1 MVEWSR
7 MAFVFPGQGS
17 QVVGMGRDIAES
29 SPAAQ
34 ALFERADRHLGFSL
48 SRICFEGDS
57 DMLNDTVNAQ
67 PALYV
72 TSLATFAALRES
84 LPQAQPGFVAGH
96 SFGELTA
103 LAAAGAMGFEE
114 GLTLV
119 HQRGR
124 LMKQAGEM
132 YPGAMAAILGLTIEE
147 VADVCQRAQAE
158 TGAVVVVANDNC
170 PGQVV
175 ISGDIA
181 ALEAAAAIAT
191 AVGAR
196 RVMRLAVSIAAH
208 SPLMQVVSD
217 DFAMAVDAVPMTFP
231 DVPVFSNLTATVSR
245 SIEEVRDGMRAQ
257 LTSCVRWREIVMAMI
272 AAGCQ
277 SFIEI
282 GPKDVLSGLIR
293 RIDSDRTTI
302 ALNSSEAL
310 KQLLSN
316 LNTI

>member
-119 HQRGR
+119 HQRGS
-124 LMKQAGEM
+124 L
-132 YPGAMAAILGLTIEE
+132 
-147 VADVCQRAQAE
+147 DE
-158 TGAVVVVANDNC
+158 TSRG
-170 PGQVV
+170 
-175 ISGDIA
+175 
-181 ALEAAAAIAT
+181 
-191 AVGAR
+191 
-196 RVMRLAVSIAAH
+196 
-208 SPLMQVVSD
+208 
-217 DFAMAVDAVPMTFP
+217 
-231 DVPVFSNLTATVSR
+231 DVPR
-245 SIEEVRDGMRAQ
+245 RDGSD
-257 LTSCVRWREIVMAMI
+257 L
-272 AAGCQ
+272 G
-277 SFIEI
+277 
-282 GPKDVLSGLIR
+282 
-293 RIDSDRTTI
+293 IDD
-302 ALNSSEAL
+302 
-310 KQLLSN
+310 
-316 LNTI
+316 